1 MLGTRADGATEIS
14 RTRIGVLRHGLE
26 ACMRVT
32 GVTVRS
38 AITGDGEDCHWS
50 ERDEAEKRKKQCEC
64 HAYVRAARPPP
75 LIRPSGRV
83 HGVDNVI
90 SREVY
95 CYGLEVWKGID
106 RTERDS
112 TQDRRDDTI
121 LGSVQHSTVR
131 QHNDIATQPHL
142 TPAVYLKT
150 CGISYLMRDEKP

>member
-1 MLGTRADGATEIS
+1 
-14 RTRIGVLRHGLE
+14 
-26 ACMRVT
+26 MRVT

-64 HAYVRAARPPP
+64 HAYVQAARPPP

-95 CYGLEVWKGID
+95 CYCLEVWKGID

-121 LGSVQHSTVR
+121 LGSVQHSTVQR
-131 QHNDIATQPHL
+131 HNDIATQPHL

-150 CGISYLMRDEKP
+150 CGILDDRRETLVERMDGIEENSDMYSIGDSHETSKRNA